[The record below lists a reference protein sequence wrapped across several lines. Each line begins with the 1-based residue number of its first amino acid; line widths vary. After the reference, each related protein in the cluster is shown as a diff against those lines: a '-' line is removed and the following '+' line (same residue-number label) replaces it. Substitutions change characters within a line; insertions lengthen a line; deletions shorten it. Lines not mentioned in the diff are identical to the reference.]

1 MRDLKP
7 ITASSQNTK
16 ELEDFKNK
24 AKALFAELKKAKDLL
39 EDPINIEKADH
50 FSFFVNVG
58 WNRAILGKYEC
69 PPSREI
75 KKEEEIKNKYKKH

>member
-7 ITASSQNTK
+7 ITAASQNAK
-16 ELEDFKNK
+16 ELEDFKSK
-24 AKALFAELKKAKDLL
+24 AKALFAELKKAKDDLV
-39 EDPINIEKADH
+39 DPINIEKADH

-58 WNRAILGKYEC
+58 WNRAILGKYEA

-75 KKEEEIKNKYKKH
+75 KKQEEEKNKFKKR